1 LARQL
6 DLPDVEG
13 VAVLGQGIVLEDRAD
28 YVEAEALLIRS
39 LALLRQALN
48 DVVVPQ
54 AMYHLGVVAYGR
66 GEMTLARERWEEA
79 LALAQDQG
87 NVVAISWCQEML
99 GLLAAEQGDLERSAD
114 ALGQVVHRLTDTMHQ
129 HQLEDSLAVI
139 AVLGSVCDADELAA
153 RLFGAAHAARAIGH
167 ASTPPESETYE
178 RATERL
184 RTALGVGAY
193 EDAFTEGSMLE
204 ITAALF
210 AARDHEPIS
219 KANSYGLTSRELEV
233 LHLLA
238 AGRSN
243 EQIGDALF
251 ISPRTAQT
259 HVTHLLAKLG
269 LTNRTEAA
277 SFAHKHQI
285 N

>member
-1 LARQL
+1 
-6 DLPDVEG
+6 
-13 VAVLGQGIVLEDRAD
+13 
-28 YVEAEALLIRS
+28 
-39 LALLRQALN
+39 
-48 DVVVPQ
+48 
-54 AMYHLGVVAYGR
+54 
-66 GEMTLARERWEEA
+66 MTLARERWEEA
-79 LALAQDQG
+79 LALGQDQG
-87 NVVAISWCQEML
+87 NAVAASWCQEMQ

-114 ALGQVVHRLTDTMHQ
+114 ALDQVVDRLTDTMHQ

-153 RLFGAAHAARAIGH
+153 RLFGAAHAARASGH
-167 ASTPPESETYE
+167 ASTPPESVAYE
-178 RATERL
+178 RAAVRL
-184 RTALGVGAY
+184 RTALGAVAY
-193 EDAFTEGSMLE
+193 EEAFTEGRKQG
-204 ITAALF
+204 ITAALADARAVLD
-210 AARDHEPIS
+210 AARAIVERHQEPTS

-233 LHLLA
+233 LRLLA

-243 EQIGDALF
+243 EQIGVALF

>member
-1 LARQL
+1 LGDDKAALKRLEQSADLARQL

-114 ALGQVVHRLTDTMHQ
+114 ALGQVVDRLTDTMHQ
-129 HQLEDSLAVI
+129 HQLEDSLAMI
-139 AVLGSVCDADELAA
+139 AVLGSVCGADERAA
-153 RLFGAAHAARAIGH
+153 RLFGAAHAARASGH
-167 ASTPPESETYE
+167 ASTPPESGAYE

-184 RTALGVGAY
+184 RTALGVLAY
-193 EDAFTEGSMLE
+193 EVAGACRGLRLPWPTPAPCLMLPGPSRHA
-204 ITAALF
+204 T
-210 AARDHEPIS
+210 
-219 KANSYGLTSRELEV
+219 TSRY
-233 LHLLA
+233 
-238 AGRSN
+238 
-243 EQIGDALF
+243 
-251 ISPRTAQT
+251 PR
-259 HVTHLLAKLG
+259 
-269 LTNRTEAA
+269 
-277 SFAHKHQI
+277 
-285 N
+285 